1 MALADRDD
9 VERPT
14 RLGSLF
20 GVPWRVVWAG
30 LGIALIV
37 LAIVKIVQVAAPN

>member
-9 VERPT
+9 VEQTNRA
-14 RLGSLF
+14 GSLF

-30 LGIALIV
+30 LGIALIIV
-37 LAIVKIVQVAAPN
+37 AIWKVVQGL

>member
-9 VERPT
+9 VEQPT
-14 RLGSLF
+14 RSGSLF

-30 LGIALIV
+30 LGVMLV
-37 LAIVKIVQVAAPN
+37 VVAIWKVVQSV